1 MLHSHRA
8 DHANI
13 FESHCEAGIA
23 SCLRNICL
31 FIQFACREFIQQGQE
46 QQAQCAAQADESEER
61 VNQKKQHKKNWGPG
75 NIEQQRT

>member
-1 MLHSHRA
+1 MLHPHRA
-8 DHANI
+8 DYTDI

-31 FIQFACREFIQQGQE
+31 FIQFARREFIQQGQK
-46 QQAQCAAQADESEER
+46 QQAQCTAQADKPEER

-75 NIEQQRT
+75 NIEQ